1 MGFAAPVFSNFA
13 LQLHLA
19 ALNGRIPIVYCS
31 KCGATLAPDAVFC
44 TSCGTP
50 AGRPPMAAPPAAAY
64 SRMAAPAG
72 YADPAGLIASRN
84 FTYAGFWL
92 RFVAALIDGL
102 ILGLGLV
109 VLLVPLIFLT
119 GFAGSF
125 AGIAH
130 TNGRPD
136 PAVVGAFLMM
146 LLVLATLSILLQW
159 LYHAYLESG
168 ENQATWGKQA
178 LGLYVTD
185 LTGNPVSFGR
195 ASGRFFGKIVT
206 GMIPLGIGY
215 IMAGFTE
222 RKQALHD
229 MIASCLVLRR

>member
-1 MGFAAPVFSNFA
+1 
-13 LQLHLA
+13 
-19 ALNGRIPIVYCS
+19 VYCS
-31 KCGATLAPDAVFC
+31 KCGTTLALDAVFC

-50 AGRPPMAAPPAAAY
+50 AGRPPVAAPSYARAV
-64 SRMAAPAG
+64 APTG
-72 YADPAGLIASRN
+72 PADPAGLVASRN

-102 ILGLGLV
+102 ILGLAFV

-119 GFAGSF
+119 GFAGSL
-125 AGIAH
+125 ATLTH
-130 TNGRPD
+130 TNGHPD
-136 PAVVGAFLMM
+136 PAIVGGFIMM
-146 LLVLATLSILLQW
+146 LLVFASVSILLQW

-168 ENQATWGKQA
+168 EKQATWGKQA

-185 LTGNPVSFGR
+185 LTGNPISFGR